1 MQFEFYVLNHDFN
14 RNKVEM
20 FNIFRNIYVQEW
32 TEKAIKKY
40 LRNPKKF
47 KYESFFNKEVV
58 YGFDGLCKEI
68 ESILRHELW
77 SRCEYEVAV
86 GSLFT
91 TELKDIVREVDR
103 GEIETDNLYDVLKK
117 KSERNGNL
125 EKIDCF
131 YQAQPNIPMIVR
143 ECIYQYKQQLKAK
156 EETSENSKE

>member
-1 MQFEFYVLNHDFN
+1 MQFEFYVLNHNFN
-14 RNKVEM
+14 RNKIEM
-20 FNIFRNIYVQEW
+20 FNIFRNIYVQER

-40 LRNPKKF
+40 LRSQKKL

-58 YGFDGLCKEI
+58 YGFDGLCREI

-77 SRCEYEVAV
+77 SRCEYEIAV

-91 TELKDIVREVDR
+91 TELKDVVREVDR
-103 GEIETDNLYDVLKK
+103 GEIATKNLYDELKK

-131 YQAQPNIPMIVR
+131 YQAKPNIPMIAR
-143 ECIYQYKQQLKAK
+143 EVIYQYKEQLKK
-156 EETSENSKE
+156 EEMIESIKE

>member
-14 RNKVEM
+14 QDKVEM
-20 FNIFRNIYVQEW
+20 FNIFNNIYVQEW

-77 SRCEYEVAV
+77 SRCEFEIAV

-103 GEIETDNLYDVLKK
+103 GEIEKDNLYDELKK
-117 KSERNGNL
+117 KTERNGNL

-131 YQAQPNIPMIVR
+131 YQAKPNIPMIVR
-143 ECIYQYKQQLKAK
+143 ECIYQYKQQKK
-156 EETSENSKE
+156 EANIEGIKE

>member
-20 FNIFRNIYVQEW
+20 FNIFRNIYVQER
-32 TEKAIKKY
+32 TEKAIRKY
-40 LRNPKKF
+40 LRSPKNF

-68 ESILRHELW
+68 ESIFRHELW
-77 SRCEYEVAV
+77 SRCEYEIAV

-103 GEIETDNLYDVLKK
+103 GEIEKDNLHDELRK
-117 KSERNGNL
+117 KSERNRNL

-131 YQAQPNIPMIVR
+131 YQARPNIPMIVR

-156 EETSENSKE
+156 ED

>member
-40 LRNPKKF
+40 LRSPKKF

-58 YGFDGLCKEI
+58 YGFDGLCKEV

-103 GEIETDNLYDVLKK
+103 GGITTDNLYDELKK

-131 YQAQPNIPMIVR
+131 YQTKPNIPVIVR
-143 ECIYQYKQQLKAK
+143 ECIYQYKEQLKK
-156 EETSENSKE
+156 EACN

>member
-1 MQFEFYVLNHDFN
+1 MQFEFYVLNHNFN

-20 FNIFRNIYVQEW
+20 FNVFRNIYVQER

-40 LRNPKKF
+40 LRSPKKF

-58 YGFDGLCKEI
+58 YGFDGLCKEV

-77 SRCEYEVAV
+77 SRCEYEIAV

-91 TELKDIVREVDR
+91 TEIRDVVREVDR
-103 GEIETDNLYDVLKK
+103 GEITTNNLYDELKK

-131 YQAQPNIPMIVR
+131 YQVKPNIPMIVR

-156 EETSENSKE
+156 EETSENFKE

>member
-20 FNIFRNIYVQEW
+20 FNIFRNIIVQER

-40 LRNPKKF
+40 LRSPKNF
-47 KYESFFNKEVV
+47 KYESFYRDVEPI
-58 YGFDGLCKEI
+58 YGFDALCKEI
-68 ESILRHELW
+68 ESIIRCEEW

-91 TELKDIVREVDR
+91 TELKDIVRAVDR
-103 GEIETDNLYDVLKK
+103 GEIEKDNLYDELKK
-117 KSERNGNL
+117 KAERNGNL

-131 YQAQPNIPMIVR
+131 YQVKPNIPMIVR

-156 EETSENSKE
+156 ED

>member
-1 MQFEFYVLNHDFN
+1 MQFEFYVLNHNFN

-20 FNIFRNIYVQEW
+20 FNVFRNIYVQER

-40 LRNPKKF
+40 LRSPKKF

-58 YGFDGLCKEI
+58 YGFDGLCKEV

-77 SRCEYEVAV
+77 SRCEYEIAV

-91 TELKDIVREVDR
+91 TEIRDVVREIER
-103 GEIETDNLYDVLKK
+103 GEITTDSLYDKLKK

-131 YQAQPNIPMIVR
+131 YQTQPNIPVIVR
-143 ECIYQYKQQLKAK
+143 ECIYQYKQQLKVK
-156 EETSENSKE
+156 EGN

>member
-1 MQFEFYVLNHDFN
+1 MQFEFYVLNHNFN

-20 FNIFRNIYVQEW
+20 YNIFNNIYVQEW

-40 LRNPKKF
+40 LRSPRSF
-47 KYESFFNKEVV
+47 KYESFLNKEVT
-58 YGFDGLCKEI
+58 YGFDGLCREV

-91 TELKDIVREVDR
+91 TELKDVVRAVEREEIV
-103 GEIETDNLYDVLKK
+103 IDNLYDELKK
-117 KSERNGNL
+117 KSERNGDL

-131 YQAQPNIPMIVR
+131 YQARPNIPMIVR
-143 ECIYQYKQQLKAK
+143 ECIYQYKQQLK
-156 EETSENSKE
+156 SKDGE

>member
-1 MQFEFYVLNHDFN
+1 MQFEFYVVNHDFN
-14 RNKVEM
+14 RRKVEM
-20 FNIFRNIYVQEW
+20 FNIFRNIHVQEW

-40 LRNPKKF
+40 LRSPKKY

-77 SRCEYEVAV
+77 SRCEYEIAV

-91 TELKDIVREVDR
+91 TELKDIVRAVDR
-103 GEIETDNLYDVLKK
+103 GEIEKDNLYDELKK
-117 KSERNGNL
+117 KAERNSDL

-131 YQAQPNIPMIVR
+131 YQTRPNIPMIVR
-143 ECIYQYKQQLKAK
+143 ECIYQYKQQKK
-156 EETSENSKE
+156 EETIEDSKE

>member
-1 MQFEFYVLNHDFN
+1 MQFEFYVLNYDCN
-14 RNKVEM
+14 REKIINY
-20 FNIFRNIYVQEW
+20 NIFNNIRVQEW
-32 TEKAIKKY
+32 TERAVKKY
-40 LRNPKKF
+40 VRAPKKF

-58 YGFDGLCKEI
+58 YGFDGLCKEV

-103 GEIETDNLYDVLKK
+103 GEISTDNLYNELKK

-131 YQAQPNIPMIVR
+131 YQTKPNISMIVR
-143 ECIYQYKQQLKAK
+143 ECIYQYKEQLKK
-156 EETSENSKE
+156 ENE

>member
-1 MQFEFYVLNHDFN
+1 MQFEFYVLNHNFN

-20 FNIFRNIYVQEW
+20 FNVFRNIYVQER

-40 LRNPKKF
+40 LRSPKKF

-58 YGFDGLCKEI
+58 YGFDGLCKEV

-77 SRCEYEVAV
+77 SRCEYEIAV

-91 TELKDIVREVDR
+91 TEIRDVVREIER
-103 GEIETDNLYDVLKK
+103 GEITTDSLYDELKK

-131 YQAQPNIPMIVR
+131 YQTQPNIPVIVR
-143 ECIYQYKQQLKAK
+143 ECIYQYKQQLKVK
-156 EETSENSKE
+156 EGN

>member
-1 MQFEFYVLNHDFN
+1 MQFEFYVLNHNFN
-14 RNKVEM
+14 RNKIEM
-20 FNIFRNIYVQEW
+20 FNIFRNIYVQER

-40 LRNPKKF
+40 LRSQKKF

-58 YGFDGLCKEI
+58 YGFDGLCREI

-77 SRCEYEVAV
+77 SRCEYEITV

-91 TELKDIVREVDR
+91 TELKDVVREVDR
-103 GEIETDNLYDVLKK
+103 GEIATKNLYDELKK

-131 YQAQPNIPMIVR
+131 YQAKPNIPMIVR
-143 ECIYQYKQQLKAK
+143 EVIYQYKEQLKK
-156 EETSENSKE
+156 ERE

>member
-1 MQFEFYVLNHDFN
+1 MQFEFYVLNHNFN
-14 RNKVEM
+14 RNKIEM
-20 FNIFRNIYVQEW
+20 FNIFRNIYVQER

-40 LRNPKKF
+40 LRSQKKF

-58 YGFDGLCKEI
+58 YGFDGLCREI

-77 SRCEYEVAV
+77 SRCEYEIAV

-91 TELKDIVREVDR
+91 TELKDVVREVDR
-103 GEIETDNLYDVLKK
+103 GEIATKNLYDELKK

-131 YQAQPNIPMIVR
+131 YQAKPNIPMIAR
-143 ECIYQYKQQLKAK
+143 EVIYQYKEQLKAK
-156 EETSENSKE
+156 ENE

>member
-1 MQFEFYVLNHDFN
+1 
-14 RNKVEM
+14 M
-20 FNIFRNIYVQEW
+20 FNIFRNIYVQEQ

-40 LRNPKKF
+40 LCSPKKF

-58 YGFDGLCKEI
+58 YGFDGLCREI

-77 SRCEYEVAV
+77 SRCEYEIAV

-103 GEIETDNLYDVLKK
+103 GEITTDNLYDVLKK

-143 ECIYQYKQQLKAK
+143 ECIYQYKRQLKAK
-156 EETSENSKE
+156 ED

>member
-1 MQFEFYVLNHDFN
+1 MKFEFYVLNHDFN

-20 FNIFRNIYVQEW
+20 FNIFRNIYVQEC

-40 LRNPKKF
+40 LRSPKKF
-47 KYESFFNKEVV
+47 KYESFFNKEVI
-58 YGFDGLCKEI
+58 YGFDGLCKEV

-77 SRCEYEVAV
+77 SRCEYEIAV

-103 GEIETDNLYDVLKK
+103 GEITIDNLYDELKK
-117 KSERNGNL
+117 KSEHNGDL

-131 YQAQPNIPMIVR
+131 YQAKPNIPMIVR
-143 ECIYQYKQQLKAK
+143 ECIYQYKEQLKAK
-156 EETSENSKE
+156 ENE

>member
-1 MQFEFYVLNHDFN
+1 MQFEFYVLNLDFN
-14 RNKVEM
+14 RNKIVNY
-20 FNIFRNIYVQEW
+20 NIFNNIIVQER

-40 LRNPKKF
+40 LRSPKNF
-47 KYESFFNKEVV
+47 KYEPFGRDVEPI
-58 YGFDGLCKEI
+58 YGFEALCKEI

-77 SRCEYEVAV
+77 SRCEYEIAV

-103 GEIETDNLYDVLKK
+103 GEITTDNLYDELKK

-131 YQAQPNIPMIVR
+131 YQTQPNIPMIVR
-143 ECIYQYKQQLKAK
+143 ECIYQYKEQLKAK
-156 EETSENSKE
+156 EGN

>member
-1 MQFEFYVLNHDFN
+1 
-14 RNKVEM
+14 M

-40 LRNPKKF
+40 LRAPKKF
-47 KYESFFNKEVV
+47 KYESFLNKEVV
-58 YGFDGLCKEI
+58 YDFDGLCKEI
-68 ESILRHELW
+68 ESILRHEFW
-77 SRCEYEVAV
+77 SRCEYEIAV

-91 TELKDIVREVDR
+91 TELKDVVREVDR
-103 GEIETDNLYDVLKK
+103 GEIATDNLYDVLKK

-143 ECIYQYKQQLKAK
+143 ECIYQYKQQLKK
-156 EETSENSKE
+156 ESE

>member
-40 LRNPKKF
+40 LRSPKKF
-47 KYESFFNKEVV
+47 KYESFFNKEVT
-58 YGFDGLCKEI
+58 YGFDGLCKEV

-91 TELKDIVREVDR
+91 TELKDIVREVER
-103 GEIETDNLYDVLKK
+103 GEITTDNLYDELKRK
-117 KSERNGNL
+117 TERNGNL

-143 ECIYQYKQQLKAK
+143 ECIYQYKRQLKAK
-156 EETSENSKE
+156 ED

>member
-1 MQFEFYVLNHDFN
+1 MQFEFYVLNHNFN

-20 FNIFRNIYVQEW
+20 FNVFRNIYVQER

-40 LRNPKKF
+40 LRSPKKF

-58 YGFDGLCKEI
+58 YGFDGLCKEV

-86 GSLFT
+86 GSLFIV
-91 TELKDIVREVDR
+91 ELKDIVREVDR
-103 GEIETDNLYDVLKK
+103 GEIEKDNLYDELRK
-117 KSERNGNL
+117 KSERNRNL

-131 YQAQPNIPMIVR
+131 YQARPNIPMIVR

-156 EETSENSKE
+156 ED

>member
-40 LRNPKKF
+40 LRAPKKF
-47 KYESFFNKEVV
+47 KYESFFNKEVI
-58 YGFDGLCKEI
+58 YGFDGLCKEV

-91 TELKDIVREVDR
+91 TELKDIVREVDKE
-103 GEIETDNLYDVLKK
+103 EIIIDNLYDVLKK

-131 YQAQPNIPMIVR
+131 YQAKPNIPMIVR
-143 ECIYQYKQQLKAK
+143 ECIYQYKEQLKAK
-156 EETSENSKE
+156 ESE

>member
-1 MQFEFYVLNHDFN
+1 MQFEFYVLNHNFN
-14 RNKVEM
+14 RNKIEM
-20 FNIFRNIYVQEW
+20 FNIFRNIYVQER

-40 LRNPKKF
+40 LRSQKKF

-58 YGFDGLCKEI
+58 YGFDGLCREI

-77 SRCEYEVAV
+77 SRCEYEIAV

-91 TELKDIVREVDR
+91 TELKDVVREVDR
-103 GEIETDNLYDVLKK
+103 GEIATKILYDELKK

-131 YQAQPNIPMIVR
+131 YQAKPNIPMIVR
-143 ECIYQYKQQLKAK
+143 EVIYQYKEQLKK
-156 EETSENSKE
+156 ERE

>member
-1 MQFEFYVLNHDFN
+1 
-14 RNKVEM
+14 M
-20 FNIFRNIYVQEW
+20 FNVFRNIYVQER

-40 LRNPKKF
+40 LRSPKKF

-58 YGFDGLCKEI
+58 YGFDGLCKEV

-77 SRCEYEVAV
+77 SRCEYEIAV

-91 TELKDIVREVDR
+91 TEIRDVVREVDR
-103 GEIETDNLYDVLKK
+103 GEITTNNLYDELKK

-131 YQAQPNIPMIVR
+131 YQVKPNIPMIVR

-156 EETSENSKE
+156 EETSENFKE

>member
-40 LRNPKKF
+40 LRSPKKF

-58 YGFDGLCKEI
+58 YGFDGLCREI

-77 SRCEYEVAV
+77 SRCEYEIAV

-91 TELKDIVREVDR
+91 TELKDVVREVDR
-103 GEIETDNLYDVLKK
+103 GEIEKDNLYDELRK
-117 KSERNGNL
+117 KSERNRNL
-125 EKIDCF
+125 VVCF
-131 YQAQPNIPMIVR
+131 
-143 ECIYQYKQQLKAK
+143 IY
-156 EETSENSKE
+156 

>member
-20 FNIFRNIYVQEW
+20 FNIFRNIIVQER

-47 KYESFFNKEVV
+47 KYESFYKDVKPV
-58 YGFDGLCKEI
+58 YGFEALCKEI
-68 ESILRHELW
+68 ESIIRCEEW
-77 SRCEYEVAV
+77 SRCEYEIAV

-91 TELKDIVREVDR
+91 TELKDIVRAVDR
-103 GEIETDNLYDVLKK
+103 GEIEKDNLYDELKK
-117 KSERNGNL
+117 KAERNGNL

-131 YQAQPNIPMIVR
+131 YQARPNIPMIVR
-143 ECIYQYKQQLKAK
+143 ECIYQYKQQLKVK
-156 EETSENSKE
+156 ED

>member
-1 MQFEFYVLNHDFN
+1 MQFEFYVVNHDFN
-14 RNKVEM
+14 RRKVEM
-20 FNIFRNIYVQEW
+20 FNIFRNIHVQEW

-40 LRNPKKF
+40 LRSPKKY

-77 SRCEYEVAV
+77 SRCEYEIAV

-91 TELKDIVREVDR
+91 TELKDIVRAVDR
-103 GEIETDNLYDVLKK
+103 GEIEKDNLYDELKK
-117 KSERNGNL
+117 KAERNSDL

-131 YQAQPNIPMIVR
+131 YQARPNIPMIVR

-156 EETSENSKE
+156 ED

>member
-14 RNKVEM
+14 RNKVYM
-20 FNIFRNIYVQEW
+20 HNIFRNIYVQEW

-40 LRNPKKF
+40 LRSPKNF
-47 KYESFFNKEVV
+47 KYESFLSKEVI
-58 YGFDGLCKEI
+58 YGFDGLCREI

-91 TELKDIVREVDR
+91 TELKDVIRAVEREEIV
-103 GEIETDNLYDVLKK
+103 IENLYDELKK

-131 YQAQPNIPMIVR
+131 YQAKPNIPMIVR
-143 ECIYQYKQQLKAK
+143 ECIYQYKQQLK
-156 EETSENSKE
+156 SKDGE